1 MAEQLTNPTAKVRD
15 SFKIVGE
22 TIARPLNW
30 IGSTLRIE
38 GVVLLR
44 WDAFTDLAKWG
55 ISIAALVCASLSIDA
70 YSKLHK
76 DHPCA
81 INIDMRNL
89 YVTFISFVIIL
100 FTLTIVSPYHLSL
113 LFELIIRWLIPP
125 TLIAL
130 TAYLVYLTNAL
141 AHLSAKELIDSN
153 PQGESYT

>member
-1 MAEQLTNPTAKVRD
+1 
-15 SFKIVGE
+15 
-22 TIARPLNW
+22 
-30 IGSTLRIE
+30 
-38 GVVLLR
+38 
-44 WDAFTDLAKWG
+44 
-55 ISIAALVCASLSIDA
+55 
-70 YSKLHK
+70 
-76 DHPCA
+76 
-81 INIDMRNL
+81 MRNL

-153 PQGESYT
+153 PQAKPYT